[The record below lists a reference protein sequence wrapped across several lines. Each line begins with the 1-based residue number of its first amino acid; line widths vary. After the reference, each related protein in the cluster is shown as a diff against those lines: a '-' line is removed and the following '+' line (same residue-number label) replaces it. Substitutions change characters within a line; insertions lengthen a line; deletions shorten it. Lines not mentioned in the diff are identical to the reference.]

1 VPRHGEKTALICAL
15 RAVDRRVMEDAGGDP
30 GLVALAQE
38 MALFGN
44 DREAPARAV
53 MAMLG
58 DRWTTLILLVLG
70 QGEMRYA
77 DLKRTVARL
86 SFEKAISQRILTLKL
101 RALERDGFVLR
112 TVTTDVPPRASY
124 RLSPSGVALEAH
136 ARAMITWING
146 LSAEIRNA
154 REHYDRCDVS

>member
-1 VPRHGEKTALICAL
+1 MRD
-15 RAVDRRVMEDAGGDP
+15 AVGHP
-30 GLVALAQE
+30 GLLALAQE
-38 MALFGN
+38 MARFGN

-58 DRWTTLILLVLG
+58 DRWTTLILLVLCH
-70 QGEMRYA
+70 GEMRHA

-86 SFEKAISQRILTLKL
+86 SFEKAISQRVLTLKL

-112 TVTTDVPPRASY
+112 TVTADVPPRASY
-124 RLSPSGVALEAH
+124 RLSPSGIALEER

-146 LSAEIRNA
+146 LSAEIRDA
-154 REHYDRCDVS
+154 RERYDRCDAS

>member
-1 VPRHGEKTALICAL
+1 VPFHGGKTALICAL
-15 RAVDRRVMEDAGGDP
+15 RAVNRGVVGDAADHP
-30 GLVALAQE
+30 GLVALAHE
-38 MALFGN
+38 MARFGF

-58 DRWTTLILLVLG
+58 DRWTTLILLVLCH
-70 QGEMRYA
+70 GEMRHA

-86 SFEKAISQRILTLKL
+86 SFEKAISQRVLTLKL

-112 TVTTDVPPRASY
+112 TVTADVPPRASY
-124 RLSPSGVALEAH
+124 RLSPSGIALEEH

-146 LSAEIRNA
+146 LSAEIRDA
-154 REHYDRCDVS
+154 RERYDRCDAS